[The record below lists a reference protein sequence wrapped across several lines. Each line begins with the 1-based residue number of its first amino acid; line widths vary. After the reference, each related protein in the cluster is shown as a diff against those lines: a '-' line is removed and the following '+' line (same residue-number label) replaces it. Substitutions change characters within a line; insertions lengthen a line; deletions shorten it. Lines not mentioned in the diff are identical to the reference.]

1 MKIKMTKSAEWG
13 GNRHKSGSIADA
25 PDLVACK
32 LIARGYAVEHVKT
45 VEKEVEADATAV
57 RK

>member
-1 MKIKMTKSAEWG
+1 MKIKMTKAAEWG

-45 VEKEVEADATAV
+45 VEKEAEPDATAV
-57 RK
+57 CE